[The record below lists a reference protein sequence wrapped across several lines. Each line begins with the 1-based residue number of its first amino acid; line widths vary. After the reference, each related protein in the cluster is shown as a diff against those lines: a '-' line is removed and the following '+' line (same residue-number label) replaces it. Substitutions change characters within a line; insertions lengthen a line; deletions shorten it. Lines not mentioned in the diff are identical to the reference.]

1 MTRDWETTLALVFP
15 VSAPSFTVTS
25 IRGTDPS
32 GARTALYRCEVAA
45 AFRTVERALERGF
58 GSSEFL
64 GDDGV
69 VGMADD
75 EDAAVAHG
83 LGVGSRGEHSGDEQE
98 ERERAWHG

>member
-15 VSAPSFTVTS
+15 VSCILFHRDLDKRHGS
-25 IRGTDPS
+25 IGREDGLVPLRGS
-32 GARTALYRCEVAA
+32 RCIPD
-45 AFRTVERALERGF
+45 VEGTLEGGF

-75 EDAAVAHG
+75 ENAAVAHG
-83 LGVGSRGEHSGDEQE
+83 LGCGQPWGAYR
-98 ERERAWHG
+98 